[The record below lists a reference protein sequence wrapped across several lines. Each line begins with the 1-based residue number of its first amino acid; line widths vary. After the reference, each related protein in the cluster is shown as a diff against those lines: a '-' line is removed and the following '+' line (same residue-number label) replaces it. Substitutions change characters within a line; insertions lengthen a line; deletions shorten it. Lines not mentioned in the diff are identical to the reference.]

1 MEGTFHEKKNDA
13 VCGRDSDFC
22 QHGTEYFAE
31 EETGGIRK
39 IADMVTEARRIKEGT
54 EMFSASMTFGDMEV
68 SAGMTIR
75 MTPDSASVDML
86 YLSAPNGD
94 GTFFDF
100 VSEDVLRVFGTKAYL
115 NTESVKRD
123 DIGIDRGEPH

>member
-1 MEGTFHEKKNDA
+1 MMLFAA
-13 VCGRDSDFC
+13 VAMILTSTA
-22 QHGTEYFAE
+22 QNTFAE

-39 IADMVTEARRIKEGT
+39 IADMITEARRITEGT
-54 EMFSASMTFGDMEV
+54 EMFSASMTLGDTEV

-100 VSEDVLRVFGTKAYL
+100 VSEDVLSY
-115 NTESVKRD
+115 
-123 DIGIDRGEPH
+123 IWY